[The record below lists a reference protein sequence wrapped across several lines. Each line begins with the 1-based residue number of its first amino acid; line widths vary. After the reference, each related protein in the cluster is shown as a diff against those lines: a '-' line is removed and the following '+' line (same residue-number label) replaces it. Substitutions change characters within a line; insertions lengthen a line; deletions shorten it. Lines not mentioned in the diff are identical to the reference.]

1 MNVNELTEALIKR
14 PIRMARSDREN
25 LVPIVGAGVSISL
38 GLPNWNQLIQN
49 LSRGANISL
58 EDSSLEGDPPDV
70 LQEIKR
76 RMGETAFIKSI

>member
-1 MNVNELTEALIKR
+1 M
-14 PIRMARSDREN
+14 
-25 LVPIVGAGVSISL
+25 PIVGAGVSISL

-58 EDSSLEGDPPDV
+58 EGDPPDV

-76 RMGETAFIKSI
+76 RMGETAFIKSIQQELQ